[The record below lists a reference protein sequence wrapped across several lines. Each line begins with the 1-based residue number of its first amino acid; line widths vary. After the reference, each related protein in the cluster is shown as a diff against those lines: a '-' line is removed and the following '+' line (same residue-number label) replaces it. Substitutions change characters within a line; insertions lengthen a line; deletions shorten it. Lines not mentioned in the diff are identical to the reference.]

1 MDGSKLQQ
9 VINKLC
15 EEKGVTQSKALEEC
29 GVGKNF
35 IWSVKNRGSAPSVEK
50 LQALA
55 LYFDVSV
62 DYLIG
67 NTDIPEV
74 NREEETLSQAG
85 LRAFASLSPA
95 EQEQIRTLV
104 ETLAKK
110 NN

>member
-1 MDGSKLQQ
+1 MDLNRILYVIREQCSK
-9 VINKLC
+9 
-15 EEKGVTQSKALEEC
+15 KGVTQKEALVKSGAGEKTIQNIKA
-29 GVGKNF
+29 G
-35 IWSVKNRGSAPSVEK
+35 SVPSVEK

>member
-1 MDGSKLQQ
+1 MDFDRLIAIVK
-9 VINKLC
+9 KLC
-15 EEKGVTQSKALEEC
+15 EEKGVTQKEALEKS
-29 GVGKNF
+29 GAGNRF
-35 IWSVKNRGSAPSVEK
+35 FQNIRQGSVPSVEK

-55 LYFDVSV
+55 VYFDVSV

-67 NTDIPEV
+67 NTDVPDV
-74 NREEETLSQAG
+74 NREEETLSQVG
-85 LRAFASLSPA
+85 LRAFAALSPA